1 MALHHSP
8 NIVTNGLVLALD
20 ASDPKSY
27 SGSGTTWADRSGNA
41 SNATLV
47 NGVAYNSDNRG
58 SLLFDGSNDYVD
70 FTAPNLGTTTTVEM
84 WCKLGSSYANKMIMG
99 WNSYDVYCGNGGL
112 GYNTGVSDMLGI
124 PVATVSSLGLV
135 NNWKHYVFE
144 MRSDVSYTNNKI
156 YINTVSQNLSKIL
169 GGNESS
175 TYRNFNSGNGR
186 ISGWRINTSYP
197 IPMNCSCF
205 RVYNRALNVDEI
217 TQNFNAT
224 KGRFGL

>member
-27 SGSGTTWADRSGNA
+27 PGSGTTWFDRSGNA

-84 WCKLGSSYANKMIMG
+84 WCKLGSGYTNKMIMG
-99 WNSYDVYCGNGGL
+99 WNLYDVWCGNGHI
-112 GYNTGVSDMLGI
+112 GYNTAASDVYGISSSSVSL
-124 PVATVSSLGLV
+124 LGLIG
-135 NNWKHYVFE
+135 NWKQYVFE
-144 MRSDVSYTNNKI
+144 MRSDVSYINNKI
-156 YINTVSQNLSKIL
+156 YINAVLQTLSQQT
-169 GGNESS
+169 GGQNSNN
-175 TYRNFNSGNGR
+175 RNFNSGNGR
-186 ISGWRINTSYP
+186 ISGWRASTSYP

-205 RVYNRALNVDEI
+205 RVYNRALSVDEI
-217 TQNFNAT
+217 AQNFNAT

>member
-84 WCKLGSSYANKMIMG
+84 WCKLGSGYTNKMIMG
-99 WNSYDVYCGNGGL
+99 WDRYDVWCSNGGL
-112 GYNTGVSDMLGI
+112 GYNTGVSDMRGI
-124 PVATVSSLGLV
+124 SAATVSSLGLV

-144 MRSDVSYTNNKI
+144 MRSNVSYTNNKI
-156 YINTVSQNLSKIL
+156 YINAVSQTLSQL
-169 GGNESS
+169 GGSESS
-175 TYRNFNSGNGR
+175 TNRNFNSGNGR
-186 ISGWRINTSYP
+186 ISGWRISTSYP
-197 IPMNCSCF
+197 IPMYCSCF
-205 RVYNRALNVDEI
+205 RVYNRALSVYEI
-217 TQNFNAT
+217 AQNFNAT

>member
-1 MALHHSP
+1 MALHYSP

-20 ASDPKSY
+20 ASDLKSY
-27 SGSGTTWADRSGNA
+27 PGSGTVWSDRSGNA

-84 WCKLGSSYANKMIMG
+84 WCKLGSAYANRMIMG
-99 WNSYDVYCGNGGL
+99 WDRYDVYCGNGGL
-112 GYNTGVSDMLGI
+112 GYNTSAGDMFGTA
-124 PVATVSSLGLV
+124 PSLELV

-156 YINTVSQNLSKIL
+156 YINTVSQTLSQRF
-169 GGNESS
+169 GGEASV
-175 TYRNFNSGNGR
+175 YRNFNSGNGR

-217 TQNFNAT
+217 AQNFNAT